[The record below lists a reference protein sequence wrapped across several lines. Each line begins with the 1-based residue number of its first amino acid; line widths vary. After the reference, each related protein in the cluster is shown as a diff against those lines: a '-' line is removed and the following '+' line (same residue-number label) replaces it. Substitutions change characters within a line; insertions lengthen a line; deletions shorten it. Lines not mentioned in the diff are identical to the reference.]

1 MARVIKTIDRRSV
14 EVEKSGDHVAL
25 IIHYKGQMLAR
36 LIFEPDEVSDLISD
50 LEDAL

>member
-1 MARVIKTIDRRSV
+1 MSRVIDTIDRRSV

-25 IIHYKGQMLAR
+25 IIHWKGRMLAR
-36 LIFEPDEVSDLISD
+36 LLFGPDEVSDLISD